1 MGHRHNTLSDNI
13 FRNSKY
19 INALEHTLEI
29 TDFRKEY
36 KEQYDI
42 MLDVFKTL
50 IKINNILFAD
60 SNKNLYDKKIEILD
74 TLTIALYGSL
84 ESDDVDTGKYKYST
98 RTIKNLIDSHTRH
111 LFNKFIEWYDYLS
124 NINELDFVKK
134 EVEEEMSDLE
144 SVEFDSVVK
153 ENISYKKNKDS
164 DYKIYIS
171 KLDYLYPN
179 QQEEI
184 IKYKQ
189 EFYDIYGVELQEQEM
204 NDVCLIYKLIACGNN
219 GIVKLFFDDSK
230 KEFGLNEMSFSD
242 NYFNAYLQT
251 LNINMENSENFQQ
264 LSKAYTSEI
273 AKTMKALTKYV
284 YSNICTNKNIID
296 VIYLFKS
303 DEYVSNSDLYF
314 FYINMDRITTND
326 LTFTIRSDLL
336 LKIVRDLKEVYALI
350 YDNVPTMND
359 KSQVQ
364 EALIKIQKIIERN
377 QKLFERVS

>member
-1 MGHRHNTLSDNI
+1 
-13 FRNSKY
+13 
-19 INALEHTLEI
+19 
-29 TDFRKEY
+29 
-36 KEQYDI
+36 

-98 RTIKNLIDSHTRH
+98 RTIKNLIDSYTRH

-134 EVEEEMSDLE
+134 EVEEEMNDLE

-171 KLDYLYPN
+171 KLDYLYSN

-184 IKYKQ
+184 SKYKQ
-189 EFYDIYGVELQEQEM
+189 EFYDTYGVKLQEQEL
-204 NDVCLIYKLIACGNN
+204 NDIYLIYKLIAYGNN

>member
-29 TDFRKEY
+29 TDFRKDY

-98 RTIKNLIDSHTRH
+98 RTIKNLIDSYTRH

-134 EVEEEMSDLE
+134 EVEEEMNDLE

-171 KLDYLYPN
+171 KLDYLYSN

-184 IKYKQ
+184 SKYKQ
-189 EFYDIYGVELQEQEM
+189 EFYDTYGVKLQEQEL
-204 NDVCLIYKLIACGNN
+204 NDIYLIYKLIAYGNN
-219 GIVKLFFDDSK
+219 GIVKILTNNFVSYNFNLSERSLPKD
-230 KEFGLNEMSFSD
+230 F
-242 NYFNAYLQT
+242 FNAYLYT
-251 LNINMENSENFQQ
+251 LGMDIEDAERFKKLSEEFLEEALITNNV
-264 LSKAYTSEI
+264 LIE
-273 AKTMKALTKYV
+273 LTKDKVSDPTLIVLSFSELDDYF
-284 YSNICTNKNIID
+284 SNYN
-296 VIYLFKS
+296 
-303 DEYVSNSDLYF
+303 LYF
-314 FYINMDRITTND
+314 FYINMTRIANGS
-326 LTFTIRSDLL
+326 FEFSIKSDIL
-336 LKIVRDLKEVYALI
+336 LKIIQDLKEVFNLMYNNI
-350 YDNVPTMND
+350 FKNVD
-359 KSQVQ
+359 K
-364 EALIKIQKIIERN
+364 EKLEKAWYILQKIIKRN
-377 QKLFERVS
+377 QNLFERVS